1 MESEDEDE
9 DLPVLDYN
17 ISSPAQCFVEQT
29 EPTQSTVGDTKS
41 TESTAGNTISTTNSD
56 ARRKEDVPREIDNT
70 NETVKKEAASKNPCI
85 IS

>member
-17 ISSPAQCFVEQT
+17 ISSPAQCFVGQT
-29 EPTQSTVGDTKS
+29 ESTKSSVGDTKS
-41 TESTAGNTISTTNSD
+41 AENTADNTISTNSD